1 MHEPGSANVLNQ
13 DPPAYGSD
21 SRSPDDS
28 QNVQS
33 KVITTSVAHKAG
45 LAAWLACLGLT
56 LIGCW
61 PCYLI
66 PFYLDVVLDVIH
78 SCPACGVVIGTYPR
92 L

>member
-33 KVITTSVAHKAG
+33 YQLSVGPVTMKCPRCRKVITTSVAHKAG
-45 LAAWLACLGLT
+45 LAAWL
-56 LIGCW
+56 
-61 PCYLI
+61 
-66 PFYLDVVLDVIH
+66 
-78 SCPACGVVIGTYPR
+78 
-92 L
+92 